1 MGATNSF
8 ESEVL
13 RHILL
18 NEAITDIGDAGGLL
32 PSVAPGDVFICLL
45 TNNPGEPGDITN
57 EAAYGGYARV
67 AVPRGGT
74 GWTETNGQARNFAN
88 VNFPECTGGSETDT
102 HFGIC
107 KTLTGDDMI
116 YLGELPS
123 PLLMSIEVQPQFGP
137 NTLIVNLD

>member
-18 NEAITDIGDAGGLL
+18 NEAIPNIGDAGGLL
-32 PSVAPGDVFICLL
+32 PSVADGDVYVCLL
-45 TNNPGEPGDITN
+45 TQDPGEAGAITN

-67 AVPRGGT
+67 AVPRGAT
-74 GWTETNGQARNFAN
+74 GWSEANGAARNFADI
-88 VNFPECTGGSETDT
+88 NFPECTGGSETDT

-107 KTLTGDDMI
+107 KTLAGDDMI
-116 YLGELPS
+116 YHGKLPS

-137 NTLIVNLD
+137 NTLEVNLD

>member
-18 NEAITDIGDAGGLL
+18 NEAISNVGDAAGL
-32 PSVAPGDVFICLL
+32 PASVAAGNVYICLL
-45 TNNPGEPGDITN
+45 TQDPGEPGDIVN

-67 AVPRGGT
+67 AVPRGVT
-74 GWTETNGQARNFAN
+74 GWGEANGTAQN
-88 VNFPECTGGSETDT
+88 VAAVTFPECTGGSEDIT

-107 KTLTGDDMI
+107 KTAAGDDMI
-116 YLGELPS
+116 FHGELPS
-123 PLLMSIEVQPQFGP
+123 PFAISQGMQPQYDIGQ
-137 NTLIVNLD
+137 LALSLD

>member
-18 NEAITDIGDAGGLL
+18 NEAIADIGDAGGLL
-32 PSVAPGDVFICLL
+32 PSAVDGDVFICLL
-45 TNNPGEPGDITN
+45 TGDPGEAGDITN
-57 EAAYGGYARV
+57 EASWGGYARV
-67 AVPRGGT
+67 AVPRGAA
-74 GWTETNGQARNFAN
+74 GWSETNGQARNFADI
-88 VNFPECTGGSETDT
+88 NFPECTGGSETDT

-116 YLGELPS
+116 WHSDLPG
-123 PLLMSIEVQPQFGP
+123 PLNMSIEVQPQFGP
-137 NTLIVNLD
+137 NTLAINLD